1 MWSSLTREG
10 ISAIPLLSYTCH
22 RRSEKSVQALQSQ
35 LMVNTDLNSR
45 LAVLSLKLFEVGK
58 KKSDNADIF
67 SIVLQVSAVPT
78 GTSFC
83 SPEEKE

>member
-10 ISAIPLLSYTCH
+10 ISAILLLSYTCH

-45 LAVLSLKLFEVGK
+45 LAVLSLKLFEAG
-58 KKSDNADIF
+58 KKSDNTNIF

>member
-45 LAVLSLKLFEVGK
+45 LAVLSLKLFEAG
-58 KKSDNADIF
+58 KKSDNTNIF